1 MCESRT
7 TRAFVS
13 FGQCSEKMVFERAIP
28 SSSTQ
33 NVLAQYLRRI
43 LTELLRQEESGFESD
58 YVSFRLEQL
67 IDVLLRAESICPQ
80 STQLVSILG
89 RALAITENS
98 HHEVN
103 ATVPA
108 VFHTGQPGRPR
119 FQIEADSLKFLL
131 EFGFKATEI
140 ATMMSVSLR
149 TIQRRMTA
157 FDLREEV
164 PRYTPLSNE
173 GLDEMCRE
181 ITREF
186 PNCGVRRM
194 RGFLLARNVRISW
207 ERTRETMRRIDPEG
221 VLLRSLQLNIVH
233 RRVYSVPGALALW
246 HMDGNHKL
254 IR

>member
-1 MCESRT
+1 MRESRT

-13 FGQCSEKMVFERAIP
+13 FGQCSEKMAFERAIP

-43 LTELLRQEESGFESD
+43 LTELLRQEENGFESD

-80 STQLVSILG
+80 STQLVSILR

-119 FQIEADSLKFLL
+119 FQIEADSFKFLL
-131 EFGFKATEI
+131 EFGFKASEI

-149 TIQRRMTA
+149 TIQRRMAA

-164 PRYTPLSNE
+164 PRYTPL
-173 GLDEMCRE
+173 
-181 ITREF
+181 
-186 PNCGVRRM
+186 
-194 RGFLLARNVRISW
+194 
-207 ERTRETMRRIDPEG
+207 
-221 VLLRSLQLNIVH
+221 
-233 RRVYSVPGALALW
+233 
-246 HMDGNHKL
+246 
-254 IR
+254 